1 MQVLITAPSPPFPTG
16 EAVSKAERSTQ
27 HLDDVHGVVR
37 EAIEELL
44 ELRQRAGETA
54 SKGAAIVP
62 HSDSWYYTGPPAAAA

>member
-1 MQVLITAPSPPFPTG
+1 
-16 EAVSKAERSTQ
+16 
-27 HLDDVHGVVR
+27 VR